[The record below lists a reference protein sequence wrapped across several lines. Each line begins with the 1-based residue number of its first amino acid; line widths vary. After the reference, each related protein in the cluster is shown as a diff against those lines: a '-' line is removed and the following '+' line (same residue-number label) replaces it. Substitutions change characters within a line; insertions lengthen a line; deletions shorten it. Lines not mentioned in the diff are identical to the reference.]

1 MARRSTRKAPQ
12 LSIEVRDLAAFMGTE
27 LEQTAAERALEQATA
42 AAAAEI
48 GAPVPEHPSH
58 NLRQGILLLASQL
71 LMAGADADDL
81 PIPLTVRFYWRLHA
95 SAAA

>member
-1 MARRSTRKAPQ
+1 MARRSTRKAQQ

-27 LEQTAAERALEQATA
+27 LEPTAAERALEQATA
-42 AAAAEI
+42 AAETKI
-48 GAPVPEHPSH
+48 GAPVPEHPTH

-71 LMAGADADDL
+71 LMAGDDADEL

>member
-12 LSIEVRDLAAFMGTE
+12 LSIEVRDLAAFMGTD
-27 LEQTAAERALEQATA
+27 LDQSAAEQALVRATA

-58 NLRQGILLLASQL
+58 ILRQGSLLLASQL
-71 LMAGADADDL
+71 LLAGDDADDL